1 MTTAPRNRSADDT
14 ADWTLIGRIGGGD
27 EAALAELYRRYHGHL
42 HRFVRRITRQPDCC
56 DEVINDVLLVVWR
69 KAAVTEP
76 LSKASTWIL
85 GIAYRR
91 ALKVLE
97 RQGRDPVAFD
107 EDALASVAT
116 DDIADQLSADSMAEQ
131 ALALLSPAQRA
142 VMELVYYHGLHYQE
156 IATVLECPE
165 NTVKTR
171 MFHARKRLR
180 ECWPLLS
187 GTRPG
192 EAAGNIE
199 ATSRKVDP

>member
-1 MTTAPRNRSADDT
+1 MTAPPVSRAAEDA

-42 HRFVRRITRQPDCC
+42 QRFVRRITRQPDCC

-107 EDALASVAT
+107 DEALESVAT
-116 DDIADQLSADSMAEQ
+116 DDVADQISAESMAEQ

-142 VMELVYYHGLHYQE
+142 VMELVYFHGLHYQE
-156 IATVLECPE
+156 IAAVLECPE

-171 MFHARKRLR
+171 VFHARKRLR

-187 GTRPG
+187 GIQTDNADDS
-192 EAAGNIE
+192 EAK
-199 ATSRKVDP
+199 SRKVEP